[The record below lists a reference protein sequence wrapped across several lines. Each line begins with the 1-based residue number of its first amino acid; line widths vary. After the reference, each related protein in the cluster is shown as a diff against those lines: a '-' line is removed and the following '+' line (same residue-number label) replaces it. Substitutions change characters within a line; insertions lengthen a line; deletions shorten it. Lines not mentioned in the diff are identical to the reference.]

1 MQNYKTLYRSRTS
14 TVIGGVS
21 GGLGRYFN
29 IDPVLFRI
37 LFVVLTFLAAGG
49 ILLYIILWIV
59 MPLEP
64 FGYPNEDA
72 YFRPESKANDDAQSP
87 YRRTGD
93 SAFPQDF
100 KKPKNDGGLVV
111 GIILITLGGIF
122 LISHLIPRIHFG
134 DIWPIVLIVA
144 GLVII
149 GTSFRSDKKNQ

>member
-21 GGLGRYFN
+21 GGLARYFN
-29 IDPVLFRI
+29 TDPVLFRI

-49 ILLYIILWIV
+49 VLAYIILWIV

-64 FGYPNEDA
+64 FGYPNEEN
-72 YFRPESKANDDAQSP
+72 YFRPKGKVDDDDQAP
-87 YRRTGD
+87 YQRTGD

-100 KKPKNDGGLVV
+100 KKPKNDGGLIV
-111 GIILITLGGIF
+111 GIILIMLGGIF

-134 DIWPIVLIVA
+134 DIWPIVLIVV
-144 GLVII
+144 GLIII
-149 GTSFRSDKKNQ
+149 GTSFRPDKKN